1 MSKKKT
7 PKVAVAE
14 EPQLQPD
21 VQAEEPAVVKEIT
34 NNNHKNTTS
43 MALER
48 TLVLL
53 KPCTIQRGL
62 IGDVIKRF
70 EKKGLHIA
78 GLKMMQLDDA
88 ILREH
93 YAHLVDRPFFP
104 GLCASMSITPVIA
117 LALEG
122 VDAIEVVRQMAG
134 PTNGRKALP
143 GTIRGDFSISN
154 QQNVIHASDGP
165 VTAHAEL
172 KRFFKD
178 EELFEWKNPQRS
190 AIYAEDEI

>member
-7 PKVAVAE
+7 PKVTVAE

>member
-21 VQAEEPAVVKEIT
+21 VQAEEPAVVKEEP
-34 NNNHKNTTS
+34 NNNHKKTTS